1 MVNDMVNVGKYTILM
16 DPMGHGRIFVVG
28 RMRFD
33 SSDFF
38 GGWLSDFFQ
47 QPSAVI

>member
-33 SSDFF
+33 SR
-38 GGWLSDFFQ
+38 WLSDFLNNSLVQ
-47 QPSAVI
+47 